1 MEEKVVLMLEQ
12 YISVITG
19 RKDIRV
25 EIEEDTIVLSRDEM
39 WHIYIIP
46 DRFTMIGCFIDQDIE
61 LSNLLRKEAFNIWH
75 IYEQVKSDETL

>member
-1 MEEKVVLMLEQ
+1 MEEKVILMLEQ

-19 RKDIRV
+19 RKDIKV
-25 EIEEDTIVLSRDEM
+25 EIIDDTIVLSRDEM

-46 DRFTMIGCFIDQDIE
+46 ERYTMIGCFIDDDIN

>member
-1 MEEKVVLMLEQ
+1 MKEKVILMLEQ

-19 RKDIRV
+19 RKDIKV

-46 DRFTMIGCFIDQDIE
+46 ERFTMIGCFIDDDIA
-61 LSNLLRKEAFNIWH
+61 LSNLLRKEAHNIWH

>member
-1 MEEKVVLMLEQ
+1 MEEKVILMLEQ

-19 RKDIRV
+19 RKDIKV
-25 EIEEDTIVLSRDEM
+25 EIIDDTIVLSRDEM

-46 DRFTMIGCFIDQDIE
+46 DRFTMIGCFIDDDIN

>member
-1 MEEKVVLMLEQ
+1 MEKVILMLEQ

-19 RKDIRV
+19 RKDIKV
-25 EIEEDTIVLSRDEM
+25 EIIDDTIVLSRDEM

-46 DRFTMIGCFIDQDIE
+46 ERFTMIGCFIDDDIE
-61 LSNLLRKEAFNIWH
+61 LSNLLRKESFNIWH

>member
-1 MEEKVVLMLEQ
+1 MEEKVILMLEQ

-19 RKDIRV
+19 VKDIKV
-25 EIEEDTIVLSRDEM
+25 EIIDDTVVLSRDEM

-46 DRFTMIGCFIDQDIE
+46 ERFTMIGCFIDDDIA
-61 LSNLLRKEAFNIWH
+61 LSNLLRKEAHNIWH

>member
-1 MEEKVVLMLEQ
+1 MLEQ

-19 RKDIRV
+19 VKDIKV
-25 EIEEDTIVLSRDEM
+25 EIIDDTVVLSREGK

-46 DRFTMIGCFIDQDIE
+46 ERFTMIGCFIDDDIE
-61 LSNLLRKEAFNIWH
+61 LSNLLRKEAHNIWH

>member
-1 MEEKVVLMLEQ
+1 MEEKVILMLEQ

-19 RKDIRV
+19 RKDIKV
-25 EIEEDTIVLSRDEM
+25 EIIDDTVVLSRDEM

-46 DRFTMIGCFIDQDIE
+46 ERFTMIGCFIDDDIY
-61 LSNLLRKEAFNIWH
+61 LSNLLRKEAHNIWH

>member
-1 MEEKVVLMLEQ
+1 MEEKVILMLEQ

-19 RKDIRV
+19 RKDIKV
-25 EIEEDTIVLSRDEM
+25 EIIDDTIVLSRDEM
-39 WHIYIIP
+39 WYIYIIP
-46 DRFTMIGCFIDQDIE
+46 ERFTMIGCFIDDDIE

>member
-1 MEEKVVLMLEQ
+1 MEEKVILMLEQ

-19 RKDIRV
+19 VKDIKV
-25 EIEEDTIVLSRDEM
+25 EIIDDTVVLSRDEM

-46 DRFTMIGCFIDQDIE
+46 EKFTMIGCFIDDDIE

>member
-1 MEEKVVLMLEQ
+1 MEEKVILMLEQ

-19 RKDIRV
+19 RKDISV
-25 EIEEDTIVLSRDEM
+25 EIEEDTIVLSREGM

-46 DRFTMIGCFIDQDIE
+46 DRFTVIGCLVDSDIDIT
-61 LSNLLRKEAFNIWH
+61 NLLRKEAFNIWH

>member
-1 MEEKVVLMLEQ
+1 MKEKVILMLEQ

-19 RKDIRV
+19 VKDIKV

-46 DRFTMIGCFIDQDIE
+46 ERFTVIGCLVDSDIDIT
-61 LSNLLRKEAFNIWH
+61 NMLRKEAFNIWH